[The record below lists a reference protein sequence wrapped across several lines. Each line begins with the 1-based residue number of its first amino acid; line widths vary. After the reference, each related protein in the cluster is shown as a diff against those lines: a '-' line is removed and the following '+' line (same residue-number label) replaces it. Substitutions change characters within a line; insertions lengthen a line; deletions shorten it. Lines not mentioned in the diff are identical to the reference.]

1 MIWLKHWMEYCNVA
15 NSESILPRQFL
26 KKIGL
31 SLLTGGLILGL
42 TACGASRWIYSPPV
56 AAMPDHFKTGAQISD
71 QKFVLGQHP
80 EADWWKGFG
89 HAPLNQLVDEALT
102 HHPTIASAQAAIA
115 QAQADLEATSDK
127 NLIPQ
132 VGLNT
137 SIARQHTNSANVG
150 GTFPIGGSFNLFNA
164 ALNVSYSPD
173 LFGSI
178 HDALAGLD
186 AQVDVERYA
195 LEAARLN
202 LAGNIVTTASR
213 EAGLRAQKAA
223 ILRVI
228 AVQQAQINL
237 VQSRIDLGS
246 ATRNE
251 LLATQAALELTQ
263 SGLPPVEKALAQTR
277 NLLATLVGRGGEA
290 EGLPIFELSGFKLP
304 SSLPMSIPSE
314 LARQRPDILAAE
326 ASVRAANA
334 AVGVADGNLYPSL
347 SLTGS
352 YGGASNRLSDLLKS
366 SSNLWSLGA
375 GLVTPLIDGGAL
387 RAKKKSAEAA
397 YEQVRAQY
405 RDTVLQALQSVSD
418 ALAAIDQDTKAYE
431 AQRLMIANAQASQDL
446 AEAQLKLGS
455 GTQQQVLGAR
465 LAVMQAEVNLGQQQA
480 NRLIKT
486 VALYQSLGGGLTASA
501 STLKTQTSLETHSS
515 PSSRVEAKP

>member
-1 MIWLKHWMEYCNVA
+1 MEYCNVL
-15 NSESILPRQFL
+15 NLQKYFSRLSIPTLCLQL
-26 KKIGL
+26 V
-31 SLLTGGLILGL
+31 SAYLILGL
-42 TACGASRWIYSPPV
+42 TGCSATRWLYTPPTADV
-56 AAMPDHFKTGAQISD
+56 PEQFKATSQMRD
-71 QKFVLGQHP
+71 QKFVQGQHP

-89 HAPLNQLVDEALT
+89 NTALNQLVDEALT

-115 QAQADLEATSDK
+115 QAQADLEASSDK

-150 GTFPIGGSFNLFNA
+150 GTFPIGGNFNLYNA
-164 ALNVSYSPD
+164 SLNVSYSPD

-202 LAGNIVTTASR
+202 LAGNVVTTAAR

-223 ILRVI
+223 LLRVI
-228 AVQQAQINL
+228 GVQQAQINL
-237 VQSRIDLGS
+237 VQSRIQIGS

-251 LLATQAALELTQ
+251 LLTAQAALELTQ
-263 SGLPPVEKALAQTR
+263 SSLPPVDKALAQTR
-277 NLLATLVGRGGEA
+277 NLLGTLVGRGGQA
-290 EGLPIFELSGFKLP
+290 ENLPVFELSGFQLP
-304 SSLPMSIPSE
+304 SRLPISLPSE
-314 LARQRPDILAAE
+314 LARQRPDVLAAE

-352 YGGASNRLSDLLKS
+352 FGGASNRLSDLLKS
-366 SSNLWSLGA
+366 SANLWSFGA
-375 GLVTPLIDGGAL
+375 GVVTPLIDGGSL

-397 YEQVRAQY
+397 YDQVRAQY

-418 ALAAIDQDTKAYE
+418 ALAAIEQDTQAYE
-431 AQRLMIANAQASQDL
+431 AQRLIIANALASQEL
-446 AEAQLKLGS
+446 AESQLKIGS
-455 GTQQQVLGAR
+455 GTQQLVLGAR
-465 LAVMQAEVNLGQQQA
+465 LNALQAEVNLGQQQA
-480 NRLIKT
+480 NRLINT
-486 VALYQSLGGGLTASA
+486 VALYQALGGGWTAPTSHSDAA
-501 STLKTQTSLETHSS
+501 SSS
-515 PSSRVEAKP
+515 TPSSRVEAKP